1 LLVVEGVVLL
11 KNSLNLNALALILA
25 AILIFTGVFLI
36 QQGLETENN
45 GENPTIASDILETD
59 QVTDRE
65 EGTEETLPEEEE
77 RDRIPLWWGVVILLL
92 MFIGAKGSNW
102 LWPRKDDKK

>member
-1 LLVVEGVVLL
+1 MLL